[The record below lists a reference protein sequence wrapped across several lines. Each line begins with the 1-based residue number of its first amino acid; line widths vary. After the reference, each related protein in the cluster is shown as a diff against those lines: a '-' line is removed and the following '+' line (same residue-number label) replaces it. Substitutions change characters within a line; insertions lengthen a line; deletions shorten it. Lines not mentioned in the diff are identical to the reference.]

1 MRKTLSIFLAL
12 VIIFSGCYIFFEPQ
26 LTDAVTDY
34 DEITVSQE
42 VTGEIELSSPADLT
56 MSPAIPGITGGVGVG
71 TTTWNATTTNSTGYT
86 LSLTAS
92 STYSNA
98 SLEASASNYFADYDL
113 PPNDATTSPT
123 YTWSIPTAAAEFGYT
138 VEGHSNIAAFFK
150 DTGTICNAGSGTT
163 AYTCWN
169 NASTTGVTIVNRATA
184 AATNESTN
192 VGFRAEVTSGKNQ
205 PSGTYSGKIG
215 ITATTNP

>member
-1 MRKTLSIFLAL
+1 MKKTLSIFLAL
-12 VIIFSGCYIFFEPQ
+12 AIIFSGCYVFFEPQ
-26 LTDAVTDY
+26 LMGAATAY

-56 MSPAIPGITGGVGVG
+56 MSPAIPGLTGGVGVG
-71 TTTWNATTTNSTGYT
+71 TTTWNATTTNSTGYN

-92 STYSNA
+92 TSPALQYSGN
-98 SLEASASNYFADYDL
+98 SFADYDTGTA
-113 PPNDATTSPT
+113 DATTSPT
-123 YTWSIPTAAAEFGYT
+123 YTWSVGASAAEFGYT

-150 DTGTICNAGSGTT
+150 DTGAICNAGSGTT

-169 NASTTGVTIVNRATA
+169 NASTTGVQIVNRATA
-184 AATNESTN
+184 ATTYESTN
-192 VGFRAEVTSGKNQ
+192 VGFRAQVTSGRNL